1 MDKSTLVTEQIEA
14 GSELIQQLAHGG
26 FDVTAAFWFKGTE
39 DNRWYFY
46 VVSPIVDSEGL
57 NQAYTRLHPFVWQMP
72 QPFWIHPLEV
82 KLIGPRNPIAK
93 DVLEIYRR
101 SPAPKGSAIRWRGK
115 ILGNVSIEEAY
126 LYPLP
131 NGVTV

>member
-72 QPFWIHPLEV
+72 HFFAIAWICRHDYERAGFRMLSGDDET
-82 KLIGPRNPIAK
+82 G
-93 DVLEIYRR
+93 
-101 SPAPKGSAIRWRGK
+101 KGSAIRWRGK